1 MTSCWSLDSHKR
13 PKFKE
18 LVSKFRNILER
29 NSGYLELS
37 QSLTI
42 YYNRS
47 SLLSKEEREVGEEEM
62 IAIQPSIIPGASPTT
77 SIETPM

>member
-13 PKFKE
+13 PKFEE

-37 QSLTI
+37 QSLKI
-42 YYNRS
+42 S
-47 SLLSKEEREVGEEEM
+47 PLLSKKEREAGEEEI

-77 SIETPM
+77 SLETPM